1 ARSYGRHW
9 PILAAYA
16 AKASAFLL
24 TYFLFFLIYRF
35 IPDAPVVS
43 GVALRAAL
51 WGGVTWEAV
60 KYIFVIKLGQMN
72 LPAFYGPLA
81 FSVSLVLWAY
91 VSSLALVFGALMTP
105 VGRLEQA
112 GAASHPL

>member
-1 ARSYGRHW
+1 MARRYRVG
-9 PILAAYA
+9 IVGFGVAGA
-16 AKASAFLL
+16 ASAFLL

-35 IPDAPVVS
+35 IPDAPVVT
-43 GVALRAAL
+43 GVALRAAA

-60 KYIFVIKLGQMN
+60 KYVFVIKLGQMN

-105 VGRLEQA
+105 VA
-112 GAASHPL
+112 GKGTR